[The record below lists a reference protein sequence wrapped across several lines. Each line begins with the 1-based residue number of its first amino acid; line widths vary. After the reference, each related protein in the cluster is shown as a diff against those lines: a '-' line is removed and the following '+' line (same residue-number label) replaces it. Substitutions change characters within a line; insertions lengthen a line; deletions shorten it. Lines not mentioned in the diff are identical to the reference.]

1 MCLGSDDFVACLQS
15 PGFTGSINTSFIK
28 RINLTLRH
36 GLAALSRRSWAT
48 AQLTGELNAYLQ

>member
-1 MCLGSDDFVACLQS
+1 MRLGSFDDFVARKS
-15 PGFTGSINTSFIK
+15 PGFTGSINTSFIE

-48 AQLTGELNAYLQ
+48 TQLTGELNAYLQ